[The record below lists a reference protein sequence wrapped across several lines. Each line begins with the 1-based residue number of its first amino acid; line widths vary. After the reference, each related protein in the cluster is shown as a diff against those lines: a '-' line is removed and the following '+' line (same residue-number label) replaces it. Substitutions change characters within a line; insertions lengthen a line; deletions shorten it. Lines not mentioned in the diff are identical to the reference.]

1 MNQNDSSGAQRGLNL
16 NSTPSTTGALRS
28 GASALLA
35 AADIWSTNEAPSAP
49 EEAVA
54 PASASESA
62 KAAECAQAS
71 ENNTVAEKNTATSG
85 SDNVSENDSL
95 VETDQAVET
104 SKAAESDKPS
114 ETNKAREK
122 ATTWRTPQPS
132 ELLAEARFFFN
143 SIGKRARQEARP
155 KVSPETSPTETK
167 LVETRLVE
175 ARLASLASAAEA
187 SASQASARDV
197 AALGA
202 QIWPPQSLSLALQGG
217 GCFAAFTWGVLERL
231 LEEPTVGFDAISGAS
246 AGSVNAVLLASGLA
260 EGGRERAHA
269 RLAQFWNRMV
279 NEASFR
285 SLMLLGGFS
294 PAGSS
299 VAFGTALRS
308 GQFDPLDLDPLR
320 RVLAKHVNFDALR
333 APAAPRLLIAA
344 TRVRDGAARLF
355 RNAEITPDVVLASTC
370 PPLVHCAVDIDGDA
384 HWDGGYSANPPLV
397 ALVQESLAP
406 DLLVVQATPS
416 RDSYVPITGAAIDR
430 RLDQITANTALNA
443 ELAALQWACS
453 AGAIA
458 PRIARIAAEDE
469 IEGLAQ
475 RSAVDLGRAFVMA
488 LHRSGR
494 TAADRWLRGGS
505 KPAPAPQESVPV
517 QPSLVPA

>member
-1 MNQNDSSGAQRGLNL
+1 MNENDSSGAHRGLEQNGDA
-16 NSTPSTTGALRS
+16 SAGAVVFRS
-28 GASALLA
+28 GTSALLA
-35 AADIWSTNEAPSAP
+35 AVDIWSTADSRPAASEVPDSAKLPEKPAAHAPLAP
-49 EEAVA
+49 PVA
-54 PASASESA
+54 EVKSASVMTQRAAPPPLPAKPARREA
-62 KAAECAQAS
+62 KAS
-71 ENNTVAEKNTATSG
+71 
-85 SDNVSENDSL
+85 
-95 VETDQAVET
+95 
-104 SKAAESDKPS
+104 P
-114 ETNKAREK
+114 
-122 ATTWRTPQPS
+122 PQS
-132 ELLAEARFFFN
+132 
-143 SIGKRARQEARP
+143 
-155 KVSPETSPTETK
+155 
-167 LVETRLVE
+167 
-175 ARLASLASAAEA
+175 
-187 SASQASARDV
+187 
-197 AALGA
+197 
-202 QIWPPQSLSLALQGG
+202 WPPQRLSLALQGG
-217 GCFAAFTWGVLERL
+217 GSFAAFTWGVLERL
-231 LEEPTVGFDAISGAS
+231 LEEPVCAFDAISGAS

-260 EGGRERAHA
+260 EGGRERARA
-269 RLAQFWNRMV
+269 RLSQFWNRMV

-299 VAFGTALRS
+299 VAFGAALRS

-333 APAAPRLLIAA
+333 APDAPKLLIAA

-355 RNAEITPDVVLASTC
+355 RNSEITTDVLLASTC
-370 PPLVHCAVDIDGDA
+370 PPLVHCAVDIDGDV
-384 HWDGGYSANPPLV
+384 HWDGGYAANPPLV
-397 ALVQESLAP
+397 ALVQESFAA

-443 ELAALQWACS
+443 EIAALQWACG

-505 KPAPAPQESVPV
+505 KPAVAPQESVPV